1 MRWKLVPGSVPSQN
15 LPDKTT
21 TPKQER
27 KLPVKRQI
35 IVKSTPKR
43 TQKTSLSITSSLV
56 SPFLNYE
63 EPMTKNV
70 GTQTDNTIFELLDHD
85 YSLYHTDYSK
95 NIIFESK
102 IKEYSTQ
109 IQEFK
114 KEICSLSTTAQELK
128 IKNFY

>member
-43 TQKTSLSITSSLV
+43 TQKTSLSITSSLI

-95 NIIFESK
+95 NIIFELK

-114 KEICSLSTTAQELK
+114 KEICSLNITAQELK

>member
-27 KLPVKRQI
+27 KLPAKRQI

-85 YSLYHTDYSK
+85 YSIYHTDYSK
-95 NIIFESK
+95 HLIFESK

-114 KEICSLSTTAQELK
+114 KEICSLSTTAQQLK